1 MTATIPETSINGSD
15 STLHVYEDLIQ
26 GEPEWLQARCGII
39 TASVVGQFI
48 TLGSPDPLAVHCS
61 RCGEPEGIPCIST
74 ARKIPTP
81 IKTPHD
87 ERTHAA
93 NHLPPVFKVS
103 STDYSRALTLTLVAE
118 RITGYVEPVQESRDM
133 LRGTLD
139 EPYARDVYSE
149 RYAPAHEVGFMVRDF
164 GWGRIGYSPDG
175 LVGNDGLIEIKS
187 PRQKK
192 HLATILADEV
202 PAEHMA
208 QIQTGLLVSG
218 REWLDFMSYNGG
230 MPPYV
235 KRVHPDPLWQAAI
248 LEAAR
253 AFENTAAVMIGNYRL
268 ATAGQEPTERINHFP
283 DIEIG
288 L

>member
-1 MTATIPETSINGSD
+1 MTVTIESEAS
-15 STLHVYEDLIQ
+15 SLHMFDDLIQ
-26 GEPEWLQARCGII
+26 GEPEWLQARCGIP
-39 TASVVGQFI
+39 TASVIGQFI
-48 TLGSPDPLAVHCS
+48 TLGSPDALAVDCS
-61 RCGEPEGIPCIST
+61 RCGEPAGSQCIST
-74 ARKIPTP
+74 ARKVPTP

-87 ERTHAA
+87 ERAHAA

-103 STDYSRALTLTLVAE
+103 STDYSRALTLALVAE

-149 RYAPAHEVGFMVRDF
+149 RYAPAHEVGFMVREF

-175 LVGNDGLIEIKS
+175 LVGDDGLIEIKS

-192 HLATILADEV
+192 HLTTILANEV

-230 MPPYV
+230 MPPFV

-248 LEAAR
+248 IDAAKE
-253 AFENTAAVMIGNYRL
+253 FENTAAVMIGNYRL
-268 ATAGQEPTERINHFP
+268 QTAGQEPTERINHFP